1 MMRTLVL
8 ATTVL
13 VVAASAAFAKA
24 SFPETIALPNGWQP
38 EGIAIGTGTTFYV
51 GSIPT
56 GAIYRGDLRTGKG
69 STLVAGAAG
78 RAAVGVAHDRGRLFV
93 AGGST
98 GKGFVYDA
106 RSGSL
111 VRELQL
117 ATGGGATFVNDVVV
131 TKRAAY
137 FTDSNRA
144 VLYRLALAKNGAP
157 AADAN
162 ALPLTGAFQLV
173 PGFNLNG
180 IDATPDGKTL
190 VVVQSAT
197 GKLFSVVAATGVTKE
212 IGLGGAT
219 LPNGD
224 GLLLA
229 RPDALRRPEPAEPD
243 RRRVARE
250 GVHLG
255 VDRADDHRCGLRRAN
270 HDRPAREPALRGQR
284 ALRHGAGAVDAVLGG
299 AGVPLTPAHS

>member
-1 MMRTLVL
+1 MRRILLLTAFVAVL
-8 ATTVL
+8 TS
-13 VVAASAAFAKA
+13 SAALAKA
-24 SFPETIALPNGWQP
+24 SFPDVIALPNGWQP
-38 EGIAIGTGTTFYV
+38 EGIAIGKGTTFYV

-78 RAAVGVAHDRGRLFV
+78 RAAIGVAHDRGRLFV

-157 AADAN
+157 AADAD

-197 GKLFSVVAATGVTKE
+197 GKLFTRRRRDRRDEGDRPRRCDAAERRRPAV
-212 IGLGGAT
+212 
-219 LPNGD
+219 
-224 GLLLA
+224 A

-243 RRRVARE
+243 RRRHARE
-250 GVHLG
+250 GVRLG
-255 VDRADDHRCGLRRAN
+255 VDRADDHRFGLRRADD
-270 HDRPAREPALRGQR
+270 DRQLRQAALRGQR
-284 ALRHGAGAVDAVLGG
+284 ALRHAPG
-299 AGVPLTPAHS
+299 PSTPYSVVKVSR